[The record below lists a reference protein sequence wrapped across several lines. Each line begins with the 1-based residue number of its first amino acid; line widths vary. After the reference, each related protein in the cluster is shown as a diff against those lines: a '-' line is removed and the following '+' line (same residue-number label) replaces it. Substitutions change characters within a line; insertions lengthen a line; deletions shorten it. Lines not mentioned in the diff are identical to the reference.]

1 MADSQLRT
9 LELKPDFSQ
18 FAHQLDGKE
27 VIVKRSELNAKSNSQ
42 MIEIIKAA
50 INNDLP
56 RSHYYSNLA
65 EKIKSRADEV
75 FGASWCCMVGSN
87 FVLNTNTQQQSD
99 YAHYHIGPY
108 IHDVTSCVLS
118 NFFYRWP
125 RNGTFH
131 NLIYSQL
138 TSGFRRDLAT
148 AFCVFNYLFY
158 GMFLINLFMSFNIF
172 CTFGLSTNVRTCELN
187 RFWNRTFYKY
197 VLGFLIFP
205 IWFCLPLISADARF
219 RYVQSVNQYFLV
231 VRANMKQYISRE
243 TSTKIVGIV
252 WTITMIV
259 LLVSLIRLLLRLCF
273 KHATKLDMDELRNTI
288 ICLFY
293 TILHGLFLGYE
304 ILTCY
309 FTEMNDFT
317 AVYALGTVF
326 PIISDLITLTPPIFL
341 LLVSVQIRRVVMPTR
356 FFKKRH
362 TIVDADAEIE
372 GIRNTNKICPVPSV
386 DPMKFENINSNH
398 LGHDGKLSPIKE
410 LTEELQP
417 TSRSNASTARIDK
430 IEYPALPYGIDWT
443 DHLSAEKRAELLE
456 TANVS
461 LIVGDQLDRISDQ
474 DPVNSSRIP
483 PDPAPSRY

>member
-50 INNDLP
+50 INND
-56 RSHYYSNLA
+56 
-65 EKIKSRADEV
+65 
-75 FGASWCCMVGSN
+75 
-87 FVLNTNTQQQSD
+87 
-99 YAHYHIGPY
+99 
-108 IHDVTSCVLS
+108 DVTSCVLS

-172 CTFGLSTNVRTCELN
+172 CTLVYR
-187 RFWNRTFYKY
+187 RMYAHFWNRTFYKY

-231 VRANMKQYISRE
+231 VRANMRQYISRE

-293 TILHGLFLGYE
+293 TILRGLFLGYE

-417 TSRSNASTARIDK
+417 TSRSNASTARVDK

-483 PDPAPSRY
+483 PDPAPSRF